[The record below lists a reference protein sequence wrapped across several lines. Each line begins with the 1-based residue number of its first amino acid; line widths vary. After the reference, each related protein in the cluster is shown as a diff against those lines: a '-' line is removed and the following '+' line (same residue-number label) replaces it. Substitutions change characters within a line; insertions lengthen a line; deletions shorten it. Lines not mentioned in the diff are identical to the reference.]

1 MKKVLSVLLSAVML
15 FSMNVTAFAA
25 EAPNTNVPNTEEYA
39 NEYVI
44 DGITPVTQIDGSIY
58 DNVSSLTID
67 IDDLISH
74 STNVTSSGSSYS
86 GSYVSDKYDAGLPG
100 YKYQISFDWKADVN
114 SSGNYVFKDNSI
126 QNPMIKTYAN
136 HFILTM
142 TWGYYNYSLTK
153 NTYGVATNG
162 RSVTFE
168 TDYKFTV
175 YERDTAFDHTFT
187 QENTKTIYIED
198 LL

>member
-15 FSMNVTAFAA
+15 LSMSVTAFAA
-25 EAPNTNVPNTEEYA
+25 EAPNTEEFA

-44 DGITPVTQIDGSIY
+44 DGIAPVTQIDGSIY
-58 DNVSSLTID
+58 DDVLRLTID
-67 IDDLISH
+67 IDDLIAH
-74 STNVTSSGSSYS
+74 STNVTRSGSSYS
-86 GSYVSDKYDAGLPG
+86 GSYESDKYDAGLPG

-114 SSGNYVFKDNSI
+114 SAGNYIFKDNSI
-126 QNPMIKTYAN
+126 QNPIITTHTN
-136 HFILTM
+136 NFILATA
-142 TWGYYNYSLTK
+142 WSYYNYSFTK

-175 YERDTAFDHTFT
+175 YEKDTAFDHTFT
-187 QENTKTIYIED
+187 QENTKTIYIDD